1 MPRSCGSELDDASLL
16 PDTDEPPE
24 TDVPPD
30 AEGLADPDAPPDTE
44 PAPLET
50 DPDAPTPALGL
61 AVGPTLVLVSL
72 PVVPDG
78 MPPPDVD
85 EPMLGGAGAGLVA
98 RGAAVDGVGEM
109 VDGEALGLAFPTAA
123 SACWLQRSKSA
134 CVGVD
139 A

>member
-30 AEGLADPDAPPDTE
+30 TE
-44 PAPLET
+44 PAPFET